1 MPQPCGVWAMSEKWD
16 QSYDVVVVG
25 SGAGGLTAALTAQAK
40 GLSVLVVEKSDK
52 YGGTSAVSG
61 GGIWIPCNDQMEGLG
76 CPDSY
81 AEARQYLDI
90 LTEGEVDSE
99 RLDAYIHR
107 AKEMVT
113 FLRERFNVRFRSIPI
128 YPDYFPH
135 KPGGKPGFRT
145 MEPENFYADELGEE
159 YANQRPPYPA
169 TLLMGRMAMNQVD
182 AHALLCKDK
191 GWVWLFLKV
200 MWNYWTDFSWRRK
213 SKIDR
218 RMTLGQAMVGSL
230 RKAMLDHDVPLWLN
244 TGLTDLIEQGGRVAG
259 VRVSRN
265 GQSMNIEA
273 RHGVVLASGGF
284 EANQAMREKY
294 LPAPTDTRWSVAPGI
309 NHGDGINAGLKLGAA
324 TRFMHLTW
332 GCPSAVLTGGGP
344 ATGMFVER
352 AAPGCMMVN
361 SQGQRFVNEAG
372 PYTEVVYSIYEDH
385 QKTGGSVPCWL
396 ICDARFRKKF
406 PLGPIMPAQ
415 LQPDRAIPKEWEN
428 EVYYKADS
436 LPELAAKIGVD
447 ADGLLAQTARLNVMA
462 ERGVD
467 EEFHKG
473 ENVFDR
479 YYGDPTHKPNPC
491 LGKIEKGP
499 FYALRVTPGELG
511 TKGGLDADARARV
524 VREDGSVIDGLYAVG
539 NCSAAVM
546 GKTYAGPGSTLGPAM
561 AFAYLAVEDIAE
573 NASSANRAH
582 AA

>member
-1 MPQPCGVWAMSEKWD
+1 MSEKWD
-16 QSYDVVVVG
+16 QTYDVVVVG

-40 GLSVLVVEKSDK
+40 GLSVLVVEKTDK

-81 AEARQYLDI
+81 EEARQYLDI
-90 LTEGEVDSE
+90 LTEGEVDSD
-99 RLDAYIHR
+99 RLDAYIRR
-107 AKEMVT
+107 AKDMVA
-113 FLRERFNVRFRSIPI
+113 FLRDRFNIRFRSIPI

-145 MEPENFYADELGEE
+145 MEPEDFYADQLGDE
-159 YANQRPPYPA
+159 YANQRPPYAA
-169 TLLMGRMAMNQVD
+169 TLLMGRVAMNQVD

-191 GWVWLFLKV
+191 GWVLLFLKV
-200 MWNYWTDFSWRRK
+200 MWNYWTDFAWRRK

-218 RMTLGQAMVGSL
+218 RMVMGQAMVGSM
-230 RKAMLDHDVPLWLN
+230 RRAMLDNDVPLWLN
-244 TGLTDLIEQGGRVAG
+244 TSLEELIERNGRVSG
-259 VRVSRN
+259 VRVNRN
-265 GQSMNIEA
+265 GEPLNIEA

-294 LPAPTDTRWSVAPGI
+294 LPDPTDISWSVAPGI
-309 NHGDGINAGLKLGAA
+309 NHGDGINAGLKLGAG
-324 TRFMHLTW
+324 TKFMNLTW
-332 GCPSAVLTGGGP
+332 GSPSTVLPGGGP
-344 ATGMFVER
+344 ATGLFVER

-361 SQGQRFVNEAG
+361 SQGKRFVNEAG

-385 QKTGGSVPCWL
+385 QKNGGSVPCWL

-415 LQPDRAIPKEWEN
+415 LQPDRAIPKDWEN
-428 EVYYKADS
+428 SVYFKADS
-436 LPELAAKIGVD
+436 LAELAAKIGVD
-447 ADGLLAQTARLNVMA
+447 ADGLLAQTARLNEMA
-462 ERGVD
+462 AKGVD
-467 EEFHKG
+467 EDFHKG
-473 ENVFDR
+473 ENVFDL

-491 LGKIEKGP
+491 LGSIEKGP

-511 TKGGLDADARARV
+511 TKGGLDADAKARV
-524 VREDGSVIDGLYAVG
+524 LREDGSVIEGLYAVG

-573 NASSANRAH
+573 KAAVTAQANAA
-582 AA
+582 

>member
-1 MPQPCGVWAMSEKWD
+1 MSEQWD
-16 QSYDVVVVG
+16 HSYDVVIVG

-40 GLSVLVVEKSDK
+40 GLSALVVEKSDT

-76 CPDSY
+76 CADSY
-81 AEARQYLDI
+81 QEARQYLDI
-90 LTEGEVDSE
+90 LTEGEVESE

-113 FLRERFNVRFRSIPI
+113 FLRERFAIGFKSIPI

-145 MEPENFYADELGEE
+145 MEPEDFYADQLGDE
-159 YANQRPPYPA
+159 YANQRPPYA
-169 TLLMGRMAMNQVD
+169 STLLMGRMAMNQVD

-191 GWVWLFLKV
+191 GWLWLFFKV
-200 MWNYWTDFSWRRK
+200 MWNYWTDFAWRRK
-213 SKIDR
+213 YKFDR
-218 RMTLGQAMVGSL
+218 RLVLGQAMVASL
-230 RKAMLDHDVPLWLN
+230 RKAMLDHNVPLWLN
-244 TGLTDLIEQGGRVAG
+244 TAMCDVIERDGRVVG
-259 VRVSRN
+259 VQVERE
-265 GQSMNIEA
+265 GQSLNIEA

-294 LPAPTDTRWSVAPGI
+294 LPAPTDASWSVAPGI
-309 NHGDGINAGLKLGAA
+309 NHGEGITAGLRVGAR
-324 TRFMHLTW
+324 TRFMNLTW
-332 GCPSAVLTGGGP
+332 GTPSTVLPGGGP
-344 ATGMFVER
+344 AAGLFVER
-352 AAPGCMMVN
+352 AAPGGMMVN

-372 PYTEVVYSIYEDH
+372 PYTEVIYAIYEDH
-385 QKTGGSVPCWL
+385 QKTAGSVPCWL

-428 EVYYKADS
+428 SVYFKASS
-436 LPELAAKIGVD
+436 LAELAAKIGVD
-447 ADGLLAQTARLNVMA
+447 ADGLQAQATRMNEMA
-462 ERGVD
+462 ARGVD

-473 ENVFDR
+473 ENVFDL
-479 YYGDPTHKPNPC
+479 YYGDPSHKPNPC
-491 LGKIEKGP
+491 LGPIDQGP
-499 FYALRVTPGELG
+499 FYALKVMPGELG

-524 VREDGSVIDGLYAVG
+524 LREDGSAIDGLYAVG

-561 AFAYLAVEDIAE
+561 AFAYLAVEDIAQIAE
-573 NASSANRAH
+573 AKKHQAH